1 VIATLVIGLR
11 EGLEAALIVSIIAAF
26 LRRNGR
32 SLMAMW
38 IGVVLAVVL
47 SIAVGVVLAI
57 VEQSLPQAGQEGMEA
72 IIGAVA
78 IFFVTG
84 MVFWM
89 NTHARAMKRDL
100 EAEAAQALGD
110 GRSRALAVMAFLAVL
125 KEGFETAV
133 FLLATFSAAQSAAL
147 AATGAVV
154 GILLAVLIGAGIY
167 FGGVRINLSRF
178 FRITGG
184 FLILVAAGLVMTALR
199 SAHEAGW
206 LIAGQQPTVNL
217 TWLVRPGSVQSALI
231 TGVLGIQ
238 PDPRLVEVVG
248 WFTYLIP
255 VALIVYWPSAHR
267 PGPRAA
273 ATVRLG
279 VAAGLVIGAA
289 VLAVLVPAGH
299 PADRAA
305 TIASATGRGIAHLVT
320 DGSGRPRAL
329 HVVGSDGARSRV
341 PLGLPGRRVD
351 YSGVTATQWRVTQTS
366 APVRSTIT
374 LDRLVSLNGGR
385 APVGFDVG
393 QDRGPFT
400 ARRTSRQSNIVWVSG
415 GLLLDAFQH
424 STTLVTLSGGGL
436 SGTRTISLGASGDWH
451 VTAGSVQATL
461 SRLSTAISD
470 RLEHRLWGIDVPIAM
485 VLVALLLVAMTFRSR
500 RRTPTGSAAD
510 PVITTHSPPA
520 SPPRSNTHAVQ

>member
-32 SLMAMW
+32 SLTAMW

-89 NTHARAMKRDL
+89 NTHARGMKRDL
-100 EAEAAQALGD
+100 EAEAAQAVGD
-110 GRSRALAVMAFLAVL
+110 GRSQALAVMAFLAVL

-133 FLLATFSAAQSAAL
+133 FLLATFSAAQSATL
-147 AATGAVV
+147 AATGAVI
-154 GILLAVLIGAGIY
+154 GILLAVLIGCGIY

-206 LIAGQQPTVNL
+206 LIAGQQQTVNL

-255 VALIVYWPSAHR
+255 VALVVYWPAAHR
-267 PGPRAA
+267 PGARAA
-273 ATVRLG
+273 AAVRFG
-279 VAAGLVIGAA
+279 VAAGLVIAAA
-289 VLAVLVPAGH
+289 VLALLVPTGR

-305 TIASATGRGIAHLVT
+305 TVVSTAGRGTARLVT
-320 DGSGRPRAL
+320 DGSGQPRAL
-329 HVVGSDGARSRV
+329 EVVAPDGVRSRV
-341 PLGLPGRRVD
+341 PLGPQRSRVD
-351 YSGVTATQWRVTQTS
+351 YSGITATQWHTSQTS
-366 APVRSTIT
+366 TPVASTIT
-374 LDRLVSLNGGR
+374 LDRLVSLNGER

-393 QDRGPFT
+393 QDRGPFA
-400 ARRTSRQSNIVWVSG
+400 ARRTSYRTSTVWVSG
-415 GLLLDAFQH
+415 GLLLDASQH
-424 STTLVTLSGGGL
+424 SVSLVTLSGGGL
-436 SGTRTISLGASGDWH
+436 SGTRTVSLGPSAGWH
-451 VTAGSVQATL
+451 VVAGDVRATL
-461 SRLSTAISD
+461 SRLSTAASD
-470 RLEHRLWGIDVPIAM
+470 RVEHRFWGRDLPIVM
-485 VLVALLLVAMTFRSR
+485 VVVALLLVARTLYLRGR
-500 RRTPTGSAAD
+500 RPTGLGVD
-510 PVITTHSPPA
+510 PVITTSSTAGSPA
-520 SPPRSNTHAVQ
+520 RSNTHAVQ